1 MTPAVGFVRLVWAF
15 CFGLALGLCF
25 DIVRPIRP
33 RFLGD
38 LLFLIAMG
46 WFWLQLAFGICSG
59 DLRFGCLSALGVGV
73 LLWEIG
79 PGRIL
84 QPLFCQ
90 IWRLFALPFK
100 KIFKKIKKILKFLF
114 ARRKKSSTIE

>member
-1 MTPAVGFVRLVWAF
+1 MTPSVSLVQLIWAF
-15 CFGLALGLCF
+15 GFGLALGLCF

-38 LLFLIAMG
+38 LLFLIVLG
-46 WFWLQLAFGICSG
+46 WFWLELAFGICGG
-59 DLRFGCLSALGVGV
+59 DLRFGCLFASAVGV
-73 LLWEIG
+73 FLWEIG

-84 QPLFCQ
+84 QPVFRGF
-90 IWRLFALPFK
+90 WRLFALPFK
-100 KIFKKIKKILKFLF
+100 KFFKKIKKILKFLF